1 MDAKTKALVAH
12 ATIIG
17 WVIALL
23 ANQNENKDEFASFY
37 IRQLLGLN
45 LLLVLSIIV
54 PFLGWVIWVFSIVL
68 WVLSLVGA
76 AAQEE
81 KPSPL
86 VGDFFQ
92 TWFKS
97 L

>member
-17 WVIALL
+17 WLIALL
-23 ANQNENKDEFASFY
+23 ANQKENKDEFTSFY

-45 LLLVLSIIV
+45 LLLILSIVV
-54 PFLGWVIWVFSIVL
+54 PFVGWLIWLLSVVL
-68 WVLSLVGA
+68 WLLSLMGA
-76 AAQEE
+76 AAGEQ
-81 KPSPL
+81 KTSPL
-86 VGDFFQ
+86 VGEFFQ